1 MKLSKFYGVFRNNSG
16 FVLFYILETPNVI
29 VLAKKGRQ

>member
-1 MKLSKFYGVFRNNSG
+1 MKPNKLSIVFRNNSG
-16 FVLFYILETPNVI
+16 CVLFCILETPNVI